1 MNYRF
6 VAGVANAAA
15 LSLSLMSPLAA
26 FAKEPPGEIEALR
39 AEQEQLFQEM
49 YASPAD
55 IELMFR
61 YALVSIRLEDF
72 EAAIGTL
79 ERILIYDPNQPR
91 VRTELAASYFRVGSY
106 PIARQYFS
114 EVAED
119 PNAPPE
125 LKARVAA
132 FIAEIDK
139 RTRTSYFAGTVGVG
153 GIFTTNANNGPNS
166 RNIEFLG
173 LPALLTD
180 PNATS
185 QTDGGAMAQAQVS
198 HFYDLGSPLGD
209 QWRSDFTFYS
219 ARYFDTDEGATD
231 LFLLRT
237 GPRLSLDSERYGLK
251 GRPYVELDYV
261 RYANDSLYA
270 TAGLGFELSQ
280 AVSPRL
286 TAFSDLRVGWRANFD
301 DGANDRD
308 GLNMRAR
315 GGVNYIYDER
325 FSFLG
330 YGLLDYEGADT
341 KSERNF
347 AVGAGGVTTV
357 SYDPELEIAGGRW
370 SFDLG
375 ARAVYRR
382 YDRPGLFNPAK
393 QRDDLDLR
401 FSLGHNAPLDDGFE
415 IFTRAEYFDRN
426 SNIRTF
432 DLDSFTVTAGVQY
445 RF

>member
-1 MNYRF
+1 MTCRII
-6 VAGVANAAA
+6 AGAAKAAA
-15 LSLSLMSPLAA
+15 LSLALLSPVAA
-26 FAKEPPGEIEALR
+26 LSKEPPGEIEALR
-39 AEQEQLFQEM
+39 AEQAQLFSEM

-72 EAAIGTL
+72 EAAISTL
-79 ERILIYDPNQPR
+79 ERILIFDPNQPQ
-91 VRTELAASYFRVGSY
+91 VRTELAASYFRIGSY
-106 PIARQYFS
+106 PVARQYFS

-119 PNAPPE
+119 PNASPE
-125 LKARVAA
+125 LKARVAT

-139 RTRTSYFAGTVGVG
+139 RARTSYFAGTVGVG

-166 RNIEFLG
+166 RSIEFLG

-180 PNATS
+180 PNATA

-198 HFYDLGSPLGD
+198 HFYDLGGPLGD

-251 GRPYVELDYV
+251 GRPYVEVDHV
-261 RYANDSLYA
+261 RYANDALYA

-286 TAFSDLRVGWRANFD
+286 AAFSDLRIGWRANYD
-301 DGANDRD
+301 DGVDDRD
-308 GLNMRAR
+308 GPNMRLR

-325 FSFLG
+325 FAFLG
-330 YGLLDYEGADT
+330 YGLLDYEGAET
-341 KSERNF
+341 KSERYI
-347 AVGAGGVTTV
+347 AAGAGGVVTV
-357 SYDPELEIAGGRW
+357 SYDPELDFADGRW
-370 SFDLG
+370 SFDFG

-382 YDRPGLFNPAK
+382 YDQPGLFNPTK
-393 QRDDLDLR
+393 ERDDLDLR
-401 FSLGHNAPLDDGFE
+401 FSLGHSAPLDDGFE
-415 IFTRAEYFDRN
+415 IFARAEYFDRN

-432 DLDSFTVTAGVQY
+432 DLDSFTVTTGIQY